1 MSTLAIDHK
10 TVVYLTAAN
19 ALPQLIAD
27 CDGDDPDEMVDIVRT
42 AVEFGLELV
51 EQVEAQFAPDC
62 VEMVD
67 ETEKHA
73 S

>member
-10 TVVYLTAAN
+10 TVVYLTAA
-19 ALPQLIAD
+19 LVMPQLVAD
-27 CDGDDPDEMVDIVRT
+27 ASADEPDEIADIVRT

-51 EQVEAQFAPDC
+51 DQVESQFAPDQA
-62 VEMVD
+62 EA
-67 ETEKHA
+67 EAHA